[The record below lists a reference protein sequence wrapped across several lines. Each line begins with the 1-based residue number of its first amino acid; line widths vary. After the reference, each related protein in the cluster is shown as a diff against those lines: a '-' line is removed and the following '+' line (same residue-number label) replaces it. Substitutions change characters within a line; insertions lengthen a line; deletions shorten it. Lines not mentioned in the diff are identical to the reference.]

1 MTEQDLRKL
10 SLEELHEKA
19 NSLKKTT
26 GMLTGLLI
34 VLCGAVIF
42 LAFRNIALAPF
53 LAAPIAFFGILAVNH
68 KKIKAIKAEIERR
81 NEKV

>member
-1 MTEQDLRKL
+1 MAEQDLSRL

-42 LAFRNIALAPF
+42 LAFINIAMAPF
-53 LAAPIAFFGILAVNH
+53 LATPIAFFAILAINY
-68 KKIKAIKAEIERR
+68 KKIKALKAEIERR
-81 NEKV
+81 NTQP